1 MTVLV
6 GIKCKDGI
14 VIGSD
19 SSVTFGAGGGNTIE
33 QTARKI
39 EIIENSIICAGTGQ
53 LGLGQR
59 FCHQLGE
66 AYRSKKFAGMG
77 AVDTG
82 RVMAEVGMA
91 DFAKTNVT
99 KGQYGALVAFIAR
112 KELQL
117 CEFAAAD
124 LQPELKTDQIWY
136 ASMGSGQTI
145 ADPFLGLMRKVF
157 WKDGMPT
164 LSDGA
169 FIAAWTLQHTID
181 VNAGGV
187 NGPINLATLQIVN
200 DKPVATYLSQEQLE
214 QHLENV
220 NGAETHLAAYRD
232 ALQGNSVGLVPDV
245 PKLTPANG

>member
-6 GIKCKDGI
+6 GIKCCDGI

-19 SSVTFGAGGGNTIE
+19 SSVTFGTGGGRTIE
-33 QTARKI
+33 QSARKI
-39 EIIENSIICAGTGQ
+39 EIIEGSIICAGTGQ

-66 AYRSKKFAGMG
+66 SYRAKKFSDKS

-82 RVMAEVGMA
+82 RLMTEAALA
-91 DFAKTNVT
+91 DFTKTQVI
-99 KGQYGALVAFIAR
+99 KGQFGALVAFVAK
-112 KELQL
+112 KELNL
-117 CEFAAAD
+117 CEFASDD

-136 ASMGSGQTI
+136 ASMGSGQPI

-157 WKDGMPT
+157 WKNGMPT
-164 LSDGA
+164 LSDGT

-187 NGPINLATLQIVN
+187 NGPISLATLQLI
-200 DKPVATYLSQEQLE
+200 DGQPVAKYLTKEQLE

-220 NGAETHLAAYRD
+220 SGAERHLAGYRD
-232 ALQGNSVGLVPDV
+232 AIQGAAIQDVPDV
-245 PKLTPANG
+245 PRPPPK